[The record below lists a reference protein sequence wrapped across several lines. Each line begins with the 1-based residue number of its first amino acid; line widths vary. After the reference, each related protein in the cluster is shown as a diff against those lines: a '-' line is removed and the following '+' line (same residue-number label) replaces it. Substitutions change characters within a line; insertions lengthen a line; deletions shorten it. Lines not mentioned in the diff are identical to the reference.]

1 MYYMLYT
8 MKKEILTVRDVD
20 EQEWRRFRARTAEE
34 GLKTGDALT
43 QAMKLWVKERES
55 QRMKPDPKLL
65 LKVKPITSE
74 GRRSGGARKST
85 KRSMAQASDSPRF
98 EPSYRVQDQERL
110 SS

>member
-20 EQEWRRFRARTAEE
+20 EQEWRRFRAKTAEE

-55 QRMKPDPKLL
+55 QRKPDPRLL
-65 LKVKPITSE
+65 LKVKPVTIGRKKVRWSE
-74 GRRSGGARKST
+74 EIDETLYG
-85 KRSMAQASDSPRF
+85 
-98 EPSYRVQDQERL
+98 
-110 SS
+110 SSK